1 MDPITLGLLLG
12 AAGILK
18 SEAIDRPAAD
28 RKRKAEAA
36 KTRYSPWTGMQGS
49 SVDDPDTVGAGMN
62 WGMAGAGMG
71 QAMGQQEL
79 MQGMATKQGALL
91 DSQIGL
97 NNARAGA
104 AGGGVAPSLYGDIPR
119 KSPAGANPWNLGNDY
134 TY

>member
-12 AAGILK
+12 AAGVLK

-49 SVDDPDTVGAGMN
+49 NVDDPDSVGSGMN
-62 WGMAGAGMG
+62 WGMAGATLG
-71 QAMGQQEL
+71 QSMDQQQL
-79 MQGMATKQGALL
+79 AAGMAQKQGALL

-104 AGGGVAPSLYGDIPR
+104 FAPSLYGDVTR
-119 KSPAGANPWNLGNDY
+119 KPSAGGSNPWNLGNDY
-134 TY
+134 SY